1 MRTNGAALTTIDIRG
16 LELVARRLKALADAS
31 RLSVIRALCGGERRV
46 GEIVDETGLAQAN
59 VSKHLRVLRDQD
71 LVRTRRDG
79 RSVVYRLSSRLPE
92 DVCAIICGSI
102 DGRAPSRNAG
112 RARARGYERKAG

>member
-1 MRTNGAALTTIDIRG
+1 MKANGAALTTIDAQA

-46 GEIVDETGLAQAN
+46 GEIVDDTGLAQAN

-79 RSVVYRLSSRLPE
+79 RSILYRLSSRLPE

-102 DGRAPSRNAG
+102 GDRTASPATS
-112 RARARGYERKAG
+112 RARARRRERKAG